1 MFQRA
6 FGAILGPMR
15 GETRILG
22 AKKVLKVLKLKV
34 SKDDHSSASEV

>member
-6 FGAILGPMR
+6 FGAILEPIR
-15 GETRILG
+15 GETRILD
-22 AKKVLKVLKLKV
+22 AKKVLRVLMLKV

>member
-1 MFQRA
+1 MLQRS
-6 FGAILGPMR
+6 FGAILEPVR

-22 AKKVLKVLKLKV
+22 AKKVLRVLKLKV